1 MEGSSPT
8 TPPVKSHPDSH
19 SCTTD
24 QSKISC
30 ASVLFMV
37 LYISTGGG
45 GVKIGIGNISNMDV
59 GYIAGGIGV
68 GNNCNVNGEPCVSYG
83 WEGA

>member
-1 MEGSSPT
+1 
-8 TPPVKSHPDSH
+8 
-19 SCTTD
+19 
-24 QSKISC
+24 
-30 ASVLFMV
+30 MV